1 MRNARKYFRLHK
13 VSLVKILKRRE
24 ALKIFTPKSSIK
36 ENGGSF
42 LKKQV
47 KDHFLHCSRSKLA
60 RKKKTSTLKKL
71 RDHISSESKTFE

>member
-42 LKKQV
+42 L
-47 KDHFLHCSRSKLA
+47 RN
-60 RKKKTSTLKKL
+60 KL
-71 RDHISSESKTFE
+71 RTTFYIVTEVSWHAKRKLHFEEVKRSYLK